1 MMNSSRQPT
10 DAQLLTAYLTVIRP
24 ALHANMIGT
33 RIMAWERLKAAR
45 GQTVNRARLAR
56 LAGRPD
62 LHLITRGGA
71 A

>member
-1 MMNSSRQPT
+1 MSYQNPEKADER
-10 DAQLLTAYLTVIRP
+10 LLAAYLTVIRP
-24 ALHANMIGT
+24 SMHANMIGT

-45 GQTVNRARLAR
+45 GQTVNRARLAQ

-62 LHLITRGGA
+62 LRLITRGGA